1 MNAAT
6 AIDAPVPIPYRASG
20 RSLAQASIAA
30 LVAGT
35 AILMLFVL
43 PAEYGI
49 DPTGAGHLLG
59 LTALNAKAEDA
70 DIATISAP
78 GAAAPVAPVLVP
90 PQTRDSIIRATPYRS
105 DERTLTLAPHA
116 GIEIKAEMQ
125 TGDQF
130 VFSWKATGPVKMDM
144 HGERSLTSEDF
155 STYWKQKGMT
165 DAQGSFMAPFP
176 GIHGWYWRNQGE
188 APVTI
193 TLRISGFYRKLIQPN
208 AS

>member
-6 AIDAPVPIPYRASG
+6 VIDAPATAIPYRANG
-20 RSLAQASIAA
+20 RSLAKASIAA
-30 LVAGT
+30 LAGGA
-35 AILMLFVL
+35 AILILFVL

-49 DPTGAGHLLG
+49 DPTGTGHLLG

-70 DIATISAP
+70 DFAGPIPSAK
-78 GAAAPVAPVLVP
+78 AAVAPVEVP

-144 HGERSLTSEDF
+144 HGERSMTSQDF

-193 TLRISGFYRKLIQPN
+193 TLKTSGFYRKLIQPN

>member
-6 AIDAPVPIPYRASG
+6 VVEAPLPLPYRASG

-30 LVAGT
+30 LAAGT
-35 AILMLFVL
+35 AILILFVL

-70 DIATISAP
+70 DFAGPIPSAK
-78 GAAAPVAPVLVP
+78 AAVAPIAVP
-90 PQTRDSIIRATPYRS
+90 PQTRDSIIRTTPYRS

-165 DAQGSFMAPFP
+165 EAQGSFMAPFP

-193 TLRISGFYRKLIQPN
+193 TLRASGFYRKLIQPN
-208 AS
+208 AG